1 MSGVKFRRMLVL
13 SYAYAN
19 TDGENEMAE
28 SEGSRFSLET
38 WLMAGLISSL
48 LLSTVVIALVSS
60 NKETVFSPYDNS
72 PEHSDQQL
80 TVMRS
85 DLGDGGFGYN
95 VANTMSTPMLVNDWK
110 EPHRTMLIIAAP
122 EKPFDSAEA
131 TALYD
136 FVVNKGG
143 KVILAANS
151 TNAQLVAEEFGVK
164 YFDASVVD
172 PYQYYE
178 VADEKGERL
187 EPDQRRLWSVAS
199 IDREVS
205 EMGEESRIPCSD
217 TMIKNQQISNCR
229 MPVLFHRPTAIQVL
243 DEQADTGREISVLA
257 HASTPAFIARH
268 DMDVNNENNPR
279 LGEGKTG
286 LIVRIDYP
294 IDSGSIIDKRPNNDV
309 GEIAVT
315 GSIVFVSDH
324 SVFANHLWN
333 IDLAGETG
341 KQQCT
346 SPLYVNNNHKCWS
359 TSSSGL
365 SASQGDTQWYGNSQ
379 YFSAL
384 IYDMM
389 EFDNE
394 EMSTTITSH
403 PDQFNMVF
411 DESRHV
417 SSALSMP
424 FTEAMGAIVL
434 LTSDVVLKWLI
445 ILNLFA
451 LLSIAIMV
459 VPEKENWRHVF
470 DLTRFRERPS
480 KVDASQYHLRTREAL
495 LSKVRQF
502 NDLTHDEFALKSQ
515 AEIMQLVRDPR
526 LVELISSNRAYSN
539 EELREVIPQ
548 IRRWGK

>member
-1 MSGVKFRRMLVL
+1 MSGAKFRRMLVL
-13 SYAYAN
+13 SYACAN
-19 TDGENEMAE
+19 TVGEIKMAE
-28 SEGSRFSLET
+28 SDGSRFSLET
-38 WLMAGLISSL
+38 WLMVGLISSL
-48 LLSTVVIALVSS
+48 LLSTIVIALVSS

-72 PEHSDQQL
+72 PEYSDQQL

-85 DLGDGGFGYN
+85 DLGDGGVGYN
-95 VANTMSTPMLVNDWK
+95 IANTMSTPMLVNDWK
-110 EPHRTMLIIAAP
+110 EPHRTLLVIAAP

-136 FVVNKGG
+136 FVANKGG

-164 YFDASVVD
+164 YFDAPVVD

-178 VADEKGERL
+178 VADEKGERM

-199 IDREVS
+199 IDRDVT
-205 EMGEESRIPCSD
+205 EMGGESRIPCSQ
-217 TMIKNQQISNCR
+217 TMIDNQQISNCR

-243 DEQADTGREISVLA
+243 DGQADTGREISVLA

-268 DMDVNNENNPR
+268 DMDVNNRNNPT

-294 IDSGSIIDKRPNNDV
+294 INSGNIIDKKPNSVV
-309 GEIAVT
+309 GNVSAT

-324 SVFANHLWN
+324 SVFANHLWDSD
-333 IDLAGETG
+333 IAGETG
-341 KQQCT
+341 KLQCE
-346 SPLYVNNNHKCWS
+346 SPLYIDNNHKCWS
-359 TSSSGL
+359 TASDGL
-365 SASQGDTQWYGNSQ
+365 STSHGSTLWNGNSQ
-379 YFSAL
+379 YFTTL
-384 IYDMM
+384 IFDMM
-389 EFDNE
+389 EFDNDD
-394 EMSTTITSH
+394 MSTTITSH
-403 PDQFNMVF
+403 PDQFNLVF

-470 DLTRFRERPS
+470 DLTRFRERPN
-480 KVDASQYHLRTREAL
+480 KVDSSQYHTRTREAL

-502 NDLTHDEFALKSQ
+502 NDLTRDEFALKSS

>member
-1 MSGVKFRRMLVL
+1 MLVL
-13 SYAYAN
+13 SYACAN
-19 TDGENEMAE
+19 TVGEIKMAE
-28 SEGSRFSLET
+28 SDGSRFSLET
-38 WLMAGLISSL
+38 WLMVGLISSL

-72 PEHSDQQL
+72 PDYSDQQL

-85 DLGDGGFGYN
+85 DLGDGGVGYN
-95 VANTMSTPMLVNDWK
+95 IANTMSTPMLVNDWK
-110 EPHRTMLIIAAP
+110 EPHRTLLVIAAP

-136 FVVNKGG
+136 FVANKGG

-164 YFDASVVD
+164 YFDSPVVD

-178 VADEKGERL
+178 VADEKGERV

-199 IDREVS
+199 IDRDVT
-205 EMGEESRIPCSD
+205 EMGEESRIPCSQ
-217 TMIKNQQISNCR
+217 TMITNQQISNCR

-243 DEQADTGREISVLA
+243 DEQADSGREISVLA
-257 HASTPAFIARH
+257 HASTPAFIARQ
-268 DMDVNNENNPR
+268 DMDVNNQNNPT

-294 IDSGSIIDKRPNNDV
+294 INSGNIIDKKPNSVV
-309 GEIAVT
+309 GNVSAT

-324 SVFANHLWN
+324 SVFANHLWDSD
-333 IDLAGETG
+333 IAGETG
-341 KQQCT
+341 KLQCE
-346 SPLYVNNNHKCWS
+346 SPLYIDNNHKCWS
-359 TSSSGL
+359 TASDGL
-365 SASQGDTQWYGNSQ
+365 STSHGSTLWNGNSQ
-379 YFSAL
+379 YFTTL
-384 IYDMM
+384 IFDMM
-389 EFDNE
+389 EFDNDD
-394 EMSTTITSH
+394 MSTTITSH
-403 PDQFNMVF
+403 PDQFNLVF

-470 DLTRFRERPS
+470 DLTRFRERPN
-480 KVDASQYHLRTREAL
+480 KVDSSQYHTRTREAL

-502 NDLTHDEFALKSQ
+502 NDLTRDEFALKSP

>member
-1 MSGVKFRRMLVL
+1 
-13 SYAYAN
+13 
-19 TDGENEMAE
+19 
-28 SEGSRFSLET
+28 
-38 WLMAGLISSL
+38 
-48 LLSTVVIALVSS
+48 
-60 NKETVFSPYDNS
+60 
-72 PEHSDQQL
+72 
-80 TVMRS
+80 
-85 DLGDGGFGYN
+85 
-95 VANTMSTPMLVNDWK
+95 
-110 EPHRTMLIIAAP
+110 
-122 EKPFDSAEA
+122 
-131 TALYD
+131 
-136 FVVNKGG
+136 
-143 KVILAANS
+143 
-151 TNAQLVAEEFGVK
+151 
-164 YFDASVVD
+164 
-172 PYQYYE
+172 
-178 VADEKGERL
+178 
-187 EPDQRRLWSVAS
+187 
-199 IDREVS
+199 
-205 EMGEESRIPCSD
+205 
-217 TMIKNQQISNCR
+217 

-243 DEQADTGREISVLA
+243 DEQAGTGRTISVLA

-294 IDSGSIIDKRPNNDV
+294 ITSGGIIDKRPNNDV

-346 SPLYVNNNHKCWS
+346 SPLYVDNNHKCWS

-365 SASQGDTQWYGNSQ
+365 AASQGDTQWYGNEQ

-403 PDQFNMVF
+403 PDQFNLVF

-451 LLSIAIMV
+451 LLAIAIMV

-470 DLTRFRERPS
+470 DLTRFRERPN

-539 EELREVIPQ
+539 EELREVIPK

>member
-1 MSGVKFRRMLVL
+1 MS
-13 SYAYAN
+13 
-19 TDGENEMAE
+19 E

-38 WLMAGLISSL
+38 WLMAGLITSL

-60 NKETVFSPYDNS
+60 NKDTVFSPYDNS
-72 PEHSDQQL
+72 SEHSDQQL
-80 TVMRS
+80 TVMRE
-85 DLGDGGFGYN
+85 DLGADGFGYN
-95 VANTMSTPMLVNDWK
+95 IANTMSTPMLVNDWK
-110 EPHRTMLIIAAP
+110 EPHRTLLVIVAP

-131 TALYD
+131 SAMYD
-136 FVVNKGG
+136 FVANKGG

-164 YFDASVVD
+164 YFDAPVVD

-178 VADEKGERL
+178 VADEKGERMV
-187 EPDQRRLWSVAS
+187 PDQRRLWSVAS
-199 IDREVS
+199 IDRDVT
-205 EMGEESRIPCSD
+205 EMGDESRIPCSQ
-217 TMIKNQQISNCR
+217 TMIDNTQISNCR

-243 DEQADTGREISVLA
+243 DEQADSGRTISVLA
-257 HASTPAFIARH
+257 HASTPAFIARNS
-268 DMDVNNENNPR
+268 MDVNDANNPT

-294 IDSGSIIDKRPNNDV
+294 VNSGDIIDKRPNNDV
-309 GEIAVT
+309 GKVSVT

-346 SPLYVNNNHKCWS
+346 STLYVDNNHKCWS
-359 TSSSGL
+359 TSSDGL
-365 SASQGDTQWYGNSQ
+365 SSAQGETQWNGNSQ
-379 YFSAL
+379 YFSTL

-389 EFDNE
+389 EFDND
-394 EMSTTITSH
+394 EMSTTITAH
-403 PDQFNMVF
+403 PDQFNLVF
-411 DESRHV
+411 DESRHI

-470 DLTRFRERPS
+470 DLTRFRERPK
-480 KVDASQYHLRTREAL
+480 KVDASQYHMRTREAL
-495 LSKVRQF
+495 LSKVRQAS
-502 NDLTHDEFALKSQ
+502 DLTRDEFALKSP